1 VNFIKIV
8 LNYVNSTYTFLL
20 PLQNNSVKLKPK
32 KNEKLSFY
40 LMIMVLSL
48 CAVPS
53 AMLAAEKVQL
63 RKKFLLK

>member
-1 VNFIKIV
+1 MK
-8 LNYVNSTYTFLL
+8 NY
-20 PLQNNSVKLKPK
+20 
-32 KNEKLSFY
+32 FY

-63 RKKFLLK
+63 QRNSCWSEDDAQRLEEIKNG